1 MRNLWIVG
9 FLLGTLAWGQ
19 VKPATPT
26 QAAPP
31 AAAADDDDD
40 DDKPQ
45 SPPASA
51 ASVPPGAPVLTIK
64 GVCDPPT
71 SKTAARQMAR
81 RDSAPSR
88 ASKADCQTVVTRS
101 EFEKLASA
109 VSPAM
114 TPQVKRQ
121 LASAYP
127 RLLAMAHNAE
137 RLGLD
142 KTPRVAELQ
151 RFSRLQILA
160 QEMVREIQEE
170 SAKVSEKAIADY
182 YHDNSAAFEQ
192 ATLERIFIP
201 TRKRTE
207 PLPKDKADESAIN
220 AQQKE
225 AEDAMTKEADELRAG
240 AVAGE
245 DFNKL
250 QDEAFAGAGIK
261 TSAST
266 RNLDKMRRASLPPAH
281 VTAFDLKPGEVSQVI
296 TDASGHYIYK
306 LDSKELLPLDAVKVE
321 IKNKLQSENTQDA
334 MKKIQDSFTTDMND
348 AYFGT
353 FAPAKAESEQ
363 TGIMHSRRP

>member
-1 MRNLWIVG
+1 
-9 FLLGTLAWGQ
+9 
-19 VKPATPT
+19 
-26 QAAPP
+26 
-31 AAAADDDDD
+31 
-40 DDKPQ
+40 
-45 SPPASA
+45 
-51 ASVPPGAPVLTIK
+51 
-64 GVCDPPT
+64 
-71 SKTAARQMAR
+71 
-81 RDSAPSR
+81 
-88 ASKADCQTVVTRS
+88 
-101 EFEKLASA
+101 
-109 VSPAM
+109 M

-261 TSAST
+261 TSASA
-266 RNLDKMRRASLPPAH
+266 RSLDKMRRASLPPAH